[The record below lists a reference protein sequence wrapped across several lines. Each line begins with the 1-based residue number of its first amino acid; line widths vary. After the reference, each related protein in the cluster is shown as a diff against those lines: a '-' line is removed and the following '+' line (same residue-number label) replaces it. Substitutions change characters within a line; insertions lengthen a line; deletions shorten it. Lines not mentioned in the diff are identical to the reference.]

1 MNQPATKAD
10 QPQPAV
16 GALNR
21 WYLASYGIDRLAT
34 WITLV
39 VALTLAYRLTGSLG
53 VPIAIALAQLM
64 ARAVTGLFPSGS
76 GRLWP
81 SLVSLLG
88 IIRVGAI
95 AGLILVE
102 TKSDLWWAVGLLTLA
117 ALANGIVEGV
127 HSTLLPR
134 VAGYRGIPKL
144 NRQVARAEQV
154 TAIAGPLLAA
164 GILMAYDY
172 QTAFSVAAVVA
183 YISLLLVRRL
193 QGRVAPVASPGPE
206 PSYSS
211 NPFYNNAWTPPV
223 DVRNVVAGLVVV
235 AALAAVVRLTLLDA
249 VFGAFGQDEWVYGL
263 LVAIVAVGALVGPPP
278 MDKVLSH
285 FPVVLVSAG
294 AVGAVAVGALMVGIP
309 VPIYLAI
316 PVLLGLGLVFVT
328 LDTAARI
335 TFRRSIPEHRT
346 DDANRSTRNLIFVAQ
361 AVSLLALLLISDLWG
376 IRGAAL
382 MLSILGIVLV
392 GVNFLQS
399 GGVKAMERV
408 VAPSRETPGGG
419 SGA

>member
-1 MNQPATKAD
+1 MKQPARRAD
-10 QPQPAV
+10 RVEPAV
-16 GALNR
+16 GVSNR

-39 VALTLAYRLTGSLG
+39 VALTLAYQLTGSLG
-53 VPIAIALAQLM
+53 VPVAIALAQLL
-64 ARAVTGLFPSGS
+64 ARSLTGLFPAGT

-88 IIRVGAI
+88 IFRVGAI

-117 ALANGIVEGV
+117 ALAGCVVEGV
-127 HSTLLPR
+127 HTTLLPR
-134 VAGYRGIPKL
+134 VAGYRGIPEL
-144 NRQVARAEQV
+144 NRQVNRVEQLSAV
-154 TAIAGPLLAA
+154 AGPLVAA
-164 GILMAYDY
+164 GLLLAYDH
-172 QTAFSVAAVVA
+172 QTAFSAAAVIA

-193 QGRVAPVASPGPE
+193 QGRVAPAATAGPE

-235 AALAAVVRLTLLDA
+235 AGLAAVVRLTLLDA
-249 VFGAFGQDEWVYGL
+249 VFGAYGHDEWVYSL
-263 LVAIVAVGALVGPPP
+263 LVAVVAVGALVGPPP

-285 FPVVLVSAG
+285 FPVVLVSTG
-294 AVGAVAVGALMVGIP
+294 AVGAVAVGALMIGFP
-309 VPIYLAI
+309 VPIYLSI

-335 TFRRSIPEHRT
+335 TFRRAIPEHRT
-346 DDANRSTRNLIFVAQ
+346 DDANGSTRNLIVVAQ
-361 AVSLLALLLISDLWG
+361 VIAMLALLLIADFWSV
-376 IRGAAL
+376 RGAAL
-382 MLSILGIVLV
+382 VLSVLGVVLV
-392 GVNFLQS
+392 AVNFLQS
-399 GGVKAMERV
+399 GGVNAMERV